1 MATNAE
7 SLVSVALTDFHD
19 HPGTI
24 VDQSQQA
31 LVVLTK
37 HKRRYAA
44 VVSIDF
50 LERANAALEAQ
61 HANRR
66 VLTRETITDIDAA
79 RLEAS
84 FASEAEVASGRF
96 DWQDRT

>member
-1 MATNAE
+1 MATNVE
-7 SLVSVALTDFHD
+7 SFVSVTLTDFHD
-19 HPGTI
+19 HPGTL
-24 VDQSQQA
+24 VDQSQQS

-50 LERANAALEAQ
+50 LERANAALGAQ

-66 VLTRETITDIDAA
+66 VLGR
-79 RLEAS
+79 RLISSQPQAH
-84 FASEAEVASGRF
+84 
-96 DWQDRT
+96 